1 MTDQVSPLLD
11 IQTNGYLDIRYDL
24 LNPLENGSIISPTE
38 SIPRNRVLR
47 YKFILQDYQRIR
59 ELASIF
65 KIFIIKFL

>member
-47 YKFILQDYQRIR
+47 YKFILQD
-59 ELASIF
+59 EN
-65 KIFIIKFL
+65 